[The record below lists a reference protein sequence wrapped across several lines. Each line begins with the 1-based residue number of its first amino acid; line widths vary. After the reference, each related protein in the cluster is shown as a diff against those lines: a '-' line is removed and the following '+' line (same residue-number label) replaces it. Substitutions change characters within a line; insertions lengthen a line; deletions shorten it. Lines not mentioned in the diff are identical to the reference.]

1 MFLLLQGVGVSNILP
16 AFFTVACEKENAAQI
31 GPWPR
36 ETIDEERRRPSE
48 KDDREL
54 H

>member
-16 AFFTVACEKENAAQI
+16 AFFTVACEKENAAQT

-36 ETIDEERRRPSE
+36 ETIDEEW
-48 KDDREL
+48 K
-54 H
+54 